1 MLESLL
7 AFIFSTQVHAA
18 PLPSA
23 ATIRVVQGED
33 VDRDG
38 FGEDEDLCL
47 EIPGPEDGC
56 PKIPTYQQPT
66 EVGTTVQIGAGAEGR
81 IDFVEQDAVRSG
93 DSFTATV
100 WDPVS
105 HEVFSESNV
114 IIVE

>member
-7 AFIFSTQVHAA
+7 AFIFSSQVHAA

-38 FGEDEDLCL
+38 FGVDEDECPK
-47 EIPGPEDGC
+47 IPGPDGGC
-56 PKIPTYQQPT
+56 PKISTYQQPVT
-66 EVGTTVQIGAGAEGR
+66 PGATVQIAAGAEDR
-81 IDFVEQDAVRSG
+81 INFVGQYAVRPG
-93 DSFTATV
+93 DKFTATV

-105 HEVFSESNV
+105 HEIFSESNV
-114 IIVE
+114 VVVE